1 VCVFVCVCV
10 CVCVGMCVLCVCVCV
25 YVCVCVCF
33 CVSEVMSTDA
43 GHSECSLFIVHQ
55 DEVLGLCKFM

>member
-1 VCVFVCVCV
+1 VCVC
-10 CVCVGMCVLCVCVCV
+10 
-25 YVCVCVCF
+25 VCVCVCF